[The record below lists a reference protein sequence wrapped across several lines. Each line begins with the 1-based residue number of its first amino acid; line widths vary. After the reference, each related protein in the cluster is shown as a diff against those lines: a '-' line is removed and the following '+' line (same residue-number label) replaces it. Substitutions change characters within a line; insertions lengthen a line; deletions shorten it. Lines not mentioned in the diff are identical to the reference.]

1 MENKQPSSK
10 ERCMVRGIPVSVCDH
25 CTIERLRGQLDAAEQ
40 HVKILQESVAAFEPP
55 AATARE
61 VVAKFIMNELGE
73 RCSDFNK
80 GCLTCAMWE
89 VFDQT
94 KWPAQQ
100 PKSDG
105 FWVKWDDV
113 APQPACGH
121 VGKVQIPTATMEQ
134 EFQTHYRRGY
144 EAGKRHAQPSKP
156 SEWQPIETAPVEMGP
171 ILMTDGEWFAAGHV
185 YDEDS
190 PRQYRIHHFA
200 VTQEYNWTPTHWMA
214 IPALA
219 VPTKGAS
226 NG

>member
-10 ERCMVRGIPVSVCDH
+10 ERD
-25 CTIERLRGQLDAAEQ
+25 
-40 HVKILQESVAAFEPP
+40 AFE
-55 AATARE
+55 A
-61 VVAKFIMNELGE
+61 
-73 RCSDFNK
+73 
-80 GCLTCAMWE
+80 
-89 VFDQT
+89 
-94 KWPAQQ
+94 
-100 PKSDG
+100 
-105 FWVKWDDV
+105 WVKSEH
-113 APQPACGH
+113 PQRWPNPGSGGTYHTNGAYHNAALQSMWCAWQGRAAHEPSCGH